1 MLPRPRTTLAGWP
14 PCLLPRS
21 WAGQHQEGDLRHEQL
36 RLWAP
41 QLVEA
46 GGGSQTKPG
55 WQCVAGWQPRKRVQ
69 GDSRHGGEE
78 PAGRA
83 VRRQVRVL
91 QRVCRRVG
99 WGGGGGGGGNR
110 VVQEGDREA
119 ARHLPSLPEE
129 WRLDEQ
135 PSQDL
140 VKYCQTEKKTFL
152 SILLAPCF
160 VQNSYSWMNFNE
172 TTKVVKE
179 TRQGKTKLK
188 TKFIIFFVARCRA
201 QVVGGRQAS
210 LSLSWPSKLHRSALL
225 RESLAANIL

>member
-1 MLPRPRTTLAGWP
+1 MEP
-14 PCLLPRS
+14 
-21 WAGQHQEGDLRHEQL
+21 
-36 RLWAP
+36 
-41 QLVEA
+41 

-83 VRRQVRVL
+83 VSRQVRVL

-110 VVQEGDREA
+110 VVQEGEREA
-119 ARHLPSLPEE
+119 ARHLPSLSEE
-129 WRLDEQ
+129 RRLDEQ

-140 VKYCQTEKKTFL
+140 VKYCQQPQKTSFFL
-152 SILLAPCF
+152 SRSILLAPCF

-172 TTKVVKE
+172 TT
-179 TRQGKTKLK
+179 
-188 TKFIIFFVARCRA
+188 
-201 QVVGGRQAS
+201 
-210 LSLSWPSKLHRSALL
+210 
-225 RESLAANIL
+225 